1 MDILASVCV
10 CVCVCVCGWREEV
23 DKALVL
29 SDRKERAWRRLGRT
43 ISTSTASCFLCVR
56 VCVCVCDMSAEG
68 VSSSSII
75 FRVTLYWVLFFMGN
89 SCCFFPQTFELIAFA
104 NGLTDIQSE
113 KIFLL
118 DNSNEVKQ
126 NDKILLCSDRTEQN
140 VLLKA

>member
-1 MDILASVCV
+1 MEKIRQNNINIDCELFFVHAC
-10 CVCVCVCGWREEV
+10 
-23 DKALVL
+23 
-29 SDRKERAWRRLGRT
+29 
-43 ISTSTASCFLCVR
+43 

-89 SCCFFPQTFELIAFA
+89 SCCYCCFFPQTFELIAFA

-126 NDKILLCSDRTEQN
+126 SDKILLHTDHTEQN